1 MVQKSNVLLGI
12 ALLCLGLFIVPIN
25 DALAKYLSDEIG
37 IFEIIWARFFGHFII
52 LVPLV
57 YFLRGK
63 ASFFNS
69 NTKHQVARGLF
80 IFLGTAFFYIAIT
93 NIPLANALSLLLV
106 APIIVVILS
115 VYFLEEKITYLK
127 ILCALVGFIG
137 TILVIQPGFSSFNL
151 YSAYAFISGLF
162 YAMYL
167 IYTRKVNFISDS
179 LVTLSYSTIPG
190 AVIMTIFLPLYWS
203 SIPDFSQIILLACI
217 GPVVIVSHFLFIK
230 AYQFAEAS
238 VLAPIHYFEIVSNA
252 LISILFFKDI
262 PSILVTFGILCIIS
276 SGVLISLNQE

>member
-37 IFEIIWARFFGHFII
+37 ILEIIWARFFGHFII

-57 YFLRGK
+57 YCLRGK

-115 VYFLEEKITYLK
+115 VYLLGEKITYLK
-127 ILCALVGFIG
+127 ILCALIGFIG

-167 IYTRKVNFISDS
+167 IYTRKVNFASDS
-179 LVTLSYSTIPG
+179 LITLSYSTIPG
-190 AVIMTIFLPLYWS
+190 AVIMTILLPLYWS
-203 SIPDFSQIILLACI
+203 SIPDLNQIVLLSCI
-217 GPVVIVSHFLFIK
+217 GPVVIVSHFFFIK

-262 PSILVTFGILCIIS
+262 PSILVAFGILCIIS

>member
-12 ALLCLGLFIVPIN
+12 AFLCLGLFIVPIN

-57 YFLRGK
+57 YFLRGN

-115 VYFLEEKITYLK
+115 VYFLGEKITYLK

-137 TILVIQPGFSSFNL
+137 TILVIQPGFSSFNI

-190 AVIMTIFLPLYWS
+190 AVIMTILLPLYWS
-203 SIPDFSQIILLACI
+203 SIPDFNQIILLACI
-217 GPVVIVSHFLFIK
+217 GPVVIVSHFFFIK
-230 AYQFAEAS
+230 A
-238 VLAPIHYFEIVSNA
+238 
-252 LISILFFKDI
+252 
-262 PSILVTFGILCIIS
+262 
-276 SGVLISLNQE
+276 

>member
-12 ALLCLGLFIVPIN
+12 ALLCLGLIIVPIN

-37 IFEIIWARFFGHFII
+37 ILEIIWARFFGHFII

-57 YFLRGK
+57 YYLRGK
-63 ASFFNS
+63 VSFFNS

-115 VYFLEEKITYLK
+115 VYLLGEKITYLK
-127 ILCALVGFIG
+127 ILCALIGFIG

-167 IYTRKVNFISDS
+167 IYTRKVNFASDS
-179 LVTLSYSTIPG
+179 LITLSYSTIPG
-190 AVIMTIFLPLYWS
+190 AVIMTILLPLYWS
-203 SIPDFSQIILLACI
+203 SIPDLNQIVLLSCI
-217 GPVVIVSHFLFIK
+217 GPVVIVSHFFFIK

-262 PSILVTFGILCIIS
+262 PSILVAFGILCIIS
-276 SGVLISLNQE
+276 SGVLISLNQK

>member
-37 IFEIIWARFFGHFII
+37 ILEIIWARFFGHFII

-57 YFLRGK
+57 YCLRGK

-115 VYFLEEKITYLK
+115 VYLLGEKITYLK
-127 ILCALVGFIG
+127 ILCALIGFIG

-167 IYTRKVNFISDS
+167 IYTRKVNFASDS
-179 LVTLSYSTIPG
+179 LITLSYSTIPG
-190 AVIMTIFLPLYWS
+190 AVIMTILLPLYWS
-203 SIPDFSQIILLACI
+203 SIPDLNQIVLLSCI
-217 GPVVIVSHFLFIK
+217 GPVVIVSHFFFIK

-262 PSILVTFGILCIIS
+262 PSILVAFGILCIIS
-276 SGVLISLNQE
+276 SGVLISLNQK

>member
-1 MVQKSNVLLGI
+1 MVQKSNVLLGV

-37 IFEIIWARFFGHFII
+37 ILEIIWARFFGHFII

-57 YFLRGK
+57 YLLRGK

-80 IFLGTAFFYIAIT
+80 IFFGTAFFYIAIT

-115 VYFLEEKITYLK
+115 VYFLGEKITYLK

-137 TILVIQPGFSSFNL
+137 TILVIQPGFSSFNI

-190 AVIMTIFLPLYWS
+190 AVIMTILLPLYWS

-276 SGVLISLNQE
+276 SGVLISLNQK

>member
-37 IFEIIWARFFGHFII
+37 ILEIIWARFFGHFII

-57 YFLRGK
+57 YYLRGK

-115 VYFLEEKITYLK
+115 VYLLGEKITYLK
-127 ILCALVGFIG
+127 ILCAFIGFIG

-167 IYTRKVNFISDS
+167 IYTRKVNFASDS
-179 LVTLSYSTIPG
+179 LITLSYSTIPG
-190 AVIMTIFLPLYWS
+190 AVIMTILLPLYWS
-203 SIPDFSQIILLACI
+203 SIPDLNQIVLLSCI
-217 GPVVIVSHFLFIK
+217 GPVVIVSHFFFIK

-262 PSILVTFGILCIIS
+262 PSILVAFGILCIIS
-276 SGVLISLNQE
+276 SGVLISLNQK

>member
-37 IFEIIWARFFGHFII
+37 ILEIIWARFFGHFII

-57 YFLRGK
+57 YCLRGK

-106 APIIVVILS
+106 APIFVVILS
-115 VYFLEEKITYLK
+115 VYLLGEKITYLK
-127 ILCALVGFIG
+127 ILCALIGFIG
-137 TILVIQPGFSSFNL
+137 TILVIQPGCSSFNL

-167 IYTRKVNFISDS
+167 IYTRKVNFASDS
-179 LVTLSYSTIPG
+179 LITLSYSTIPG
-190 AVIMTIFLPLYWS
+190 AVIMTILLPLYWS
-203 SIPDFSQIILLACI
+203 SIPDLNQIVLLSCI
-217 GPVVIVSHFLFIK
+217 GPVVIVSHFFFIK

-262 PSILVTFGILCIIS
+262 PSILVAFGILCIIS
-276 SGVLISLNQE
+276 SGVLISLNQK

>member
-37 IFEIIWARFFGHFII
+37 ILEIIWARFFGHFII

-57 YFLRGK
+57 YYLRGK

-115 VYFLEEKITYLK
+115 VYLLGEKITYLK
-127 ILCALVGFIG
+127 ILCALIGFIG

-167 IYTRKVNFISDS
+167 IYTRKVNFASDS
-179 LVTLSYSTIPG
+179 LITLSYSTIPG
-190 AVIMTIFLPLYWS
+190 AVIMTILLPLYWS
-203 SIPDFSQIILLACI
+203 SIPDLNQIVLLSCI
-217 GPVVIVSHFLFIK
+217 GPVVIVSHFFFIK

-252 LISILFFKDI
+252 LISVLFFKDI
-262 PSILVTFGILCIIS
+262 PSILVAFGILCIIS
-276 SGVLISLNQE
+276 SGVLISLNQK

>member
-1 MVQKSNVLLGI
+1 MVQKSNVLLGV

-37 IFEIIWARFFGHFII
+37 ILEIIWARFFGHFII

-115 VYFLEEKITYLK
+115 VYFLGEKITYLK

-137 TILVIQPGFSSFNL
+137 TILVIQPGFSSFNI

-190 AVIMTIFLPLYWS
+190 AVIMTILLPLYWS
-203 SIPDFSQIILLACI
+203 SIPDFNQIILLACI
-217 GPVVIVSHFLFIK
+217 GPVVIVSHFFFIK

-276 SGVLISLNQE
+276 SGVLISLNQK

>member
-1 MVQKSNVLLGI
+1 MVQKSNVLLGV

-37 IFEIIWARFFGHFII
+37 ILEIIWARFFGHFII

-57 YFLRGK
+57 YYLRGK

-115 VYFLEEKITYLK
+115 VYLLGEKITYLK
-127 ILCALVGFIG
+127 ILCALIGFIG

-167 IYTRKVNFISDS
+167 IYTRKVNFASDS
-179 LVTLSYSTIPG
+179 LITLSYSTIPG
-190 AVIMTIFLPLYWS
+190 AVIMTILLPLYWS
-203 SIPDFSQIILLACI
+203 SIPDLNQIVLLSCI
-217 GPVVIVSHFLFIK
+217 GPVVIVSHFFFIK

-262 PSILVTFGILCIIS
+262 PSILVAFGILCIIS
-276 SGVLISLNQE
+276 SGVLISLNQK

>member
-37 IFEIIWARFFGHFII
+37 ILEIIWARFFGHFII

-57 YFLRGK
+57 YYLRGK

-115 VYFLEEKITYLK
+115 VYLLGEKITYLK
-127 ILCALVGFIG
+127 ILCALIGFIG

-167 IYTRKVNFISDS
+167 IYTRKVNFASDS
-179 LVTLSYSTIPG
+179 LITLSYSTIPG
-190 AVIMTIFLPLYWS
+190 AVIMTILLPLYWS
-203 SIPDFSQIILLACI
+203 SIPDLNQIVLLSCI
-217 GPVVIVSHFLFIK
+217 GPVVIVSHFFFIK

-262 PSILVTFGILCIIS
+262 PSILVAFGILCIIS
-276 SGVLISLNQE
+276 SGVLISLNQK

>member
-1 MVQKSNVLLGI
+1 MVQKSNVLLGV

-37 IFEIIWARFFGHFII
+37 ILEIIWARFFGHFII

-115 VYFLEEKITYLK
+115 VYFLGEKITYLK
-127 ILCALVGFIG
+127 ILCALVGFC
-137 TILVIQPGFSSFNL
+137 LL
-151 YSAYAFISGLF
+151 YTS
-162 YAMYL
+162 
-167 IYTRKVNFISDS
+167 
-179 LVTLSYSTIPG
+179 
-190 AVIMTIFLPLYWS
+190 
-203 SIPDFSQIILLACI
+203 
-217 GPVVIVSHFLFIK
+217 
-230 AYQFAEAS
+230 
-238 VLAPIHYFEIVSNA
+238 
-252 LISILFFKDI
+252 
-262 PSILVTFGILCIIS
+262 PSPRD
-276 SGVLISLNQE
+276 Q

>member
-37 IFEIIWARFFGHFII
+37 ILEIIWARFFGHFII

-57 YFLRGK
+57 YCLRGK

-115 VYFLEEKITYLK
+115 VYLLGEKITYLK
-127 ILCALVGFIG
+127 ILCALIGFIG
-137 TILVIQPGFSSFNL
+137 TILVIQPGCSSFNL

-167 IYTRKVNFISDS
+167 IYTRKVNFASDS
-179 LVTLSYSTIPG
+179 LITLSYSTIPG
-190 AVIMTIFLPLYWS
+190 AVIMTILLPLYWS
-203 SIPDFSQIILLACI
+203 SIPDLNQIVLLSCI
-217 GPVVIVSHFLFIK
+217 GPVVIVSHFFFIK

-262 PSILVTFGILCIIS
+262 PSILVAFGILCIIS
-276 SGVLISLNQE
+276 SGVLISLNQK